1 MSTLL
6 PRSADILSLPL
17 CNTHYQ
23 LREYYKSAEGMRY
36 HIVNTY
42 SDKPSVEALQS
53 ALTRFNNGLSGADLE
68 LLRCGGKKATNY
80 ECGYWRVLAVRGEEA
95 TGYGCES

>member
-1 MSTLL
+1 MSALL
-6 PRSADILSLPL
+6 PRSADVLSLPL

-42 SDKPSVEALQS
+42 NDKPSVEALGS
-53 ALTRFNNGLSGADLE
+53 ALVRFNNGLSDADLQF
-68 LLRCGGKKATNY
+68 LRRGGKKSTNY
-80 ECGYWRVLAVRGEEA
+80 ECGYWRVLAVRGEEESE
-95 TGYGCES
+95 YRCES